1 MEIYTAE
8 AWAID
13 GTFKAAP
20 GQEITEE
27 IYNQMLNCLPP
38 KTLPRSKAEQA
49 LQDYGI
55 PVHAGFMMGEP
66 HSTGED
72 GRELY
77 LAFGSNDYGKGKHFY
92 FLGLAAEAPKLHGSY
107 YFFDCMNA
115 FITDRYFALSAF
127 TDEAEAIK
135 TAANYEATL
144 YKVTFDERGNRTS
157 RETLYEPAFY

>member
-8 AWAID
+8 AWAND

-49 LQDYGI
+49 LQDYSI
-55 PVHAGFMMGEP
+55 PIRAGFMMGEP
-66 HSTGED
+66 YSTGRD

-77 LAFGSNDYGKGKHFY
+77 LAFGSNDYGK
-92 FLGLAAEAPKLHGSY
+92 LRSNPL
-107 YFFDCMNA
+107 
-115 FITDRYFALSAF
+115 
-127 TDEAEAIK
+127 
-135 TAANYEATL
+135 
-144 YKVTFDERGNRTS
+144 
-157 RETLYEPAFY
+157 